1 VTSTGTRRNLRAT
14 GVCTRSSSG
23 ARWAGSAGRR
33 PVEDANSTRY
43 EGLYPVMTEE
53 NDMAMMYR
61 PHIVS
66 LVILSSFGEITP

>member
-1 VTSTGTRRNLRAT
+1 M
-14 GVCTRSSSG
+14 
-23 ARWAGSAGRR
+23 
-33 PVEDANSTRY
+33 
-43 EGLYPVMTEE
+43 MTEE